1 MAASRNEINERK
13 PVRCIVADDH
23 AATRQGASEILSA
36 QGDIEVLAS
45 ASDGSEAVHLIGHY
59 RPDLAVIDVLMPGK
73 GGLDVCREVRE
84 AGLPTAVLIY
94 TGFPDPEVVRACL
107 EAGARGFVLKSAP
120 AEELLRAVRT
130 VAAGDTYID
139 HTATRAEAEA
149 PVDGERSLLS
159 KREREVL
166 QLLADGRTND
176 QAAESVGLSPAT
188 VRTYVENA
196 MHKLKADSRTHAVAV
211 AVRLGL
217 ID

>member
-1 MAASRNEINERK
+1 MTQPA

-23 AATRQGASEILSA
+23 AATRQGVNEILSA
-36 QGDIEVLAS
+36 QGDIEVVAT
-45 ASDGSEAVHLIGHY
+45 ASDGPEAVHLMQHY
-59 RPDLAVIDVLMPGK
+59 RPDVAVIDVLMPGK
-73 GGLDVCREVRE
+73 GGLDVVKEVE
-84 AGLPTAVLIY
+84 DAGLKTAIIIY
-94 TGFPDPEVVRACL
+94 TGFPDPEVVRSCTD
-107 EAGARGFVLKSAP
+107 AGARGFVLKSAP

-130 VAAGDTYID
+130 VAAGDTYLD
-139 HTATRAEAEA
+139 ATATEPA
-149 PVDGERSLLS
+149 PPDPTAGGGTNERSLLS

-166 QLLADGRTND
+166 QLLANGRTND
-176 QAAESVGLSPAT
+176 ETAQEVGLSPAT

>member
-1 MAASRNEINERK
+1 MTPTP

-23 AATRQGASEILSA
+23 AATRQGAAEILSA
-36 QGDIEVLAS
+36 QGDIEVVAT
-45 ASDGSEAVHLIGHY
+45 ASDGPEAVHLMQHY
-59 RPDLAVIDVLMPGK
+59 RPDVAVIDVLMPGK
-73 GGLDVCREVRE
+73 GGLDVVKDVEE
-84 AGLPTAVLIY
+84 NGLGTAILIY
-94 TGFPDPEVVRACL
+94 TGVPDPEVVRACTD
-107 EAGARGFVLKSAP
+107 AGAKGFVLKSAP

-130 VAAGDTYID
+130 VAAGDAYVD
-139 HTATRAEAEA
+139 PTAFESA
-149 PVDGERSLLS
+149 PTENNNERSLLS

-166 QLLADGRTND
+166 QLLANGRTND
-176 QAAESVGLSPAT
+176 ETAQEVGLSPAT

>member
-1 MAASRNEINERK
+1 MSEQP

-36 QGDIEVLAS
+36 QGDIEVVAT
-45 ASDGSEAVHLIGHY
+45 ASDGPEAVHLVQHY
-59 RPDLAVIDVLMPGK
+59 RPDVAVIDVLMPGK
-73 GGLDVCREVRE
+73 GGLDVVKEIDDSGI
-84 AGLPTAVLIY
+84 ATAILIY
-94 TGFPDPEVVRACL
+94 TGFPDPAIVRACTD
-107 EAGARGFVLKSAP
+107 AGAKGFVLKSAP

-130 VAAGDTYID
+130 LAAGETFID
-139 HTATRAEAEA
+139 HSSLAPATS
-149 PVDGERSLLS
+149 DGSGTERSLLS

-166 QLLADGRTND
+166 QLLANGRTND
-176 QAAESVGLSPAT
+176 ETAQEVGLSPAT

>member
-1 MAASRNEINERK
+1 MSEQP

-36 QGDIEVLAS
+36 QGDIEVVAT
-45 ASDGSEAVHLIGHY
+45 ASDGPEAVHLMQHY
-59 RPDLAVIDVLMPGK
+59 RPDVAVIDVLMPGK
-73 GGLDVCREVRE
+73 GGLDVVKEVDDS
-84 AGLPTAVLIY
+84 GLGTAILIY
-94 TGFPDPEVVRACL
+94 TGFPDPAIVRACTD
-107 EAGARGFVLKSAP
+107 AGAKGFVLKTAP

-130 VAAGDTYID
+130 VAAGETYID
-139 HTATRAEAEA
+139 DSGLA
-149 PVDGERSLLS
+149 PPSNDGAGAGGERSLLS

-166 QLLADGRTND
+166 QLLANGRTND
-176 QAAESVGLSPAT
+176 ETAQEVGLSPAT

>member
-1 MAASRNEINERK
+1 MSGTP

-36 QGDIEVLAS
+36 QGDIEVVAT
-45 ASDGSEAVHLIGHY
+45 ASDGPEALHLMQHY
-59 RPDLAVIDVLMPGK
+59 RPDVAVIDVLMPGK
-73 GGLDVCREVRE
+73 GGLDVCREVVGD
-84 AGLPTAVLIY
+84 GLTTAILIY
-94 TGFPDPEVVRACL
+94 TGFPDPEVVRACTD
-107 EAGARGFVLKSAP
+107 AGARGFVLKSAP

-130 VAAGDTYID
+130 VAAGDSYID
-139 HTATRAEAEA
+139 QSATQA
-149 PVDGERSLLS
+149 PVTDGRDERSLLS

-166 QLLADGRTND
+166 QLLANGRTND
-176 QAAESVGLSPAT
+176 ETAQEVGLSPAT

>member
-1 MAASRNEINERK
+1 MTPTP

-23 AATRQGASEILSA
+23 AATRQGAAEILSA
-36 QGDIEVLAS
+36 QGDIEVVAT
-45 ASDGSEAVHLIGHY
+45 ASDGPEAVHLMQHY
-59 RPDLAVIDVLMPGK
+59 RPDVAVIDVLMPGK
-73 GGLDVCREVRE
+73 GGLDVVKDVEQN
-84 AGLPTAVLIY
+84 GLGTAILIY
-94 TGFPDPEVVRACL
+94 TGVPDPEVVRACTD
-107 EAGARGFVLKSAP
+107 AGAKGFVLKSAP

-130 VAAGDTYID
+130 VAAGDAYVD
-139 HTATRAEAEA
+139 PTAFEAA
-149 PVDGERSLLS
+149 PTENDNERSLLS

-166 QLLADGRTND
+166 QLLANGRTND
-176 QAAESVGLSPAT
+176 ETAQEVGLSPAT

>member
-1 MAASRNEINERK
+1 MSEK
-13 PVRCIVADDH
+13 PPVRCIVADDH

-36 QGDIEVLAS
+36 QGDIEVVAT
-45 ASDGSEAVHLIGHY
+45 ASDGPEAVHLMQHY
-59 RPDLAVIDVLMPGK
+59 RPDVAVIDVLMPGK
-73 GGLDVCREVRE
+73 GGLDVVKEVAE
-84 AGLPTAVLIY
+84 NGPGTAILIY
-94 TGFPDPEVVRACL
+94 TGFPDPEVVRACTD
-107 EAGARGFVLKSAP
+107 AGAKGFVLKSAP

-139 HTATRAEAEA
+139 QAAMESLPAES
-149 PVDGERSLLS
+149 GNHERSLLS

-166 QLLADGRTND
+166 QLLANGRTND
-176 QAAESVGLSPAT
+176 ETAQEVGLSPAT

-211 AVRLGL
+211 AVRLGF